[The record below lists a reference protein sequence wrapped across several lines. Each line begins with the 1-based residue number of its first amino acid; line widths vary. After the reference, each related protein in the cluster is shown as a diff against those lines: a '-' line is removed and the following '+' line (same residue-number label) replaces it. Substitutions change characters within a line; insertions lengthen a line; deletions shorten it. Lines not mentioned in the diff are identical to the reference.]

1 MLCIIS
7 DKEPTPRGFP
17 SIAVLVKEAFSIRQ
31 LSVGGKGNALN
42 QSYQSV
48 VPSSISV
55 SITWEL
61 VRNAG
66 SWAPRQ
72 TC

>member
-7 DKEPTPRGFP
+7 DKEPTPCGFP